1 MGAVAFGLLLVHL
14 VALREATEAGHAG
27 APLFGLFWALAL
39 ILGRAGT
46 RTSGSDAEKGRGGD
60 LLVNEKR
67 T

>member
-1 MGAVAFGLLLVHL
+1 VHL

-39 ILGRAGT
+39 ILGRAVRERRVRST
-46 RTSGSDAEKGRGGD
+46 DAQEGRGGD